1 MTKRLLLV
9 AVFVLSLVLLIGCE
23 VDPPEEPNDEPE
35 WLIGRVDQP
44 LPIDG
49 ANEGYPTGPVELA
62 GSLIYLAHDD
72 DYVYVYAEAEGE
84 GWLAVGFNES
94 GSGMDGSNMILG
106 YYDNGNPAY
115 RDDVGV
121 GNTHS
126 EAEDTAVN
134 EFYFNRTEG
143 ETIMEFSYPMAF
155 PDEEGY
161 NIEQILPGESYSLI
175 VSVHESS
182 DDIDTRH
189 TNFGMTVFEIEP

>member
-1 MTKRLLLV
+1 MIKRVLLFA
-9 AVFVLSLVLLIGCE
+9 AVLLSLVLLIGCE
-23 VDPPEEPNDEPE
+23 VAPPEEPNDEPE

-62 GSLIYLAHDD
+62 GSIVYLAHDD

-84 GWLAVGFNES
+84 GWLAAGFNES
-94 GSGMDGSNMILG
+94 GSGMDGSNMVLG
-106 YYDNGNPAY
+106 YYDDGNPAY

-126 EAEDTAVN
+126 EAGVTAVN

-143 ETIMEFSYPMAF
+143 VTVMEFSYPMVF
-155 PDEEGY
+155 PDGEGY
-161 NIEQILPGESYSLI
+161 SVEQILPDESYSLI
-175 VSVHESS
+175 VAMHASS
-182 DDIDTRH
+182 DDIDTMH
-189 TNFGMTVFEIEP
+189 TNFEMTVFQIEP